1 MNIAPHSLTI
11 LSTTNTEFSFIQVWF
26 AGQNSESLDI
36 EDAYIVLKVTI
47 RVTDLGND
55 AYDKDLALKNIAN
68 SLITQGI

>member
-11 LSTTNTEFSFIQVWF
+11 LSTTNTEFSFIQVLF
-26 AGQNSESLDI
+26 ADQNSESLDI

-68 SLITQGI
+68 SLIIQGI

>member
-1 MNIAPHSLTI
+1 MNIAPHSLTM

-26 AGQNSESLDI
+26 TDQNSESLDI

-68 SLITQGI
+68 SLIIQGI

>member
-1 MNIAPHSLTI
+1 M
-11 LSTTNTEFSFIQVWF
+11 WF

-36 EDAYIVLKVTI
+36 EDAYVVLKVTI

-68 SLITQGI
+68 SLIIQGI